1 LPADAQAVRARA
13 KTPTSSKETS
23 FFIHAPPFAVFF
35 CRICDPHPP
44 GRMEKQNFV
53 LNIGTIIVPTA
64 WQPAK
69 AFETPWKFTI
79 F

>member
-35 CRICDPHPP
+35 CHISDPQPP